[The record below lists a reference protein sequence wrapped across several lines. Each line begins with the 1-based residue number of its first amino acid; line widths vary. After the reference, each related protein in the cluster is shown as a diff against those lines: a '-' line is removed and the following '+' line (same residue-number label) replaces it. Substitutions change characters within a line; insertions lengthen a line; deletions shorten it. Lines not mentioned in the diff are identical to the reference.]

1 MNRLGLCCLVLG
13 EEKSNFRT
21 LQLNRTKA
29 ETNKEEKVFEV
40 YKHNLNELVR
50 VLRYLMRNNIEH
62 YRISSNMFPLADH
75 PDFQYLWDKFCDN
88 EICWRLA
95 KTTIKEYLDKNNRL
109 STHPDQF
116 CLISSKDDQTNV
128 NGIRNLEYHAKM
140 FDMLDIPQSYFC
152 PINIHVSNG
161 TNGSISGEISNRNL
175 DKLSS
180 SVRSRLV
187 FETEDKSY
195 WTYQN
200 LYTHFKDVPITLDYH
215 HRLINNMGE
224 SEQEAH
230 DFCVTTWRSF
240 TPLFHHSE
248 GKSTPLDRAHSDYIT
263 KLPDCAVNVDVEIEA
278 KQKNLAIFRLKGEK

>member
-13 EEKSNFRT
+13 DEKSNFKT

-29 ETNKEEKVFEV
+29 DSNKEQKVFEV
-40 YKHNLNELVR
+40 YRHNLNELVR
-50 VLRYLMRNNIEH
+50 VLRYLMRNNIQH

-75 PDFQYLWDKFCDN
+75 TDFQYLWDKFCDN

-95 KTTIKEYLDKNNRL
+95 KNTVKEYLDKNNRL

-116 CLISSKDDQTNV
+116 CLLSSKDEQTNI

-161 TNGSISGEISNRNL
+161 TNGSISGDITNRNL

-180 SVRSRLV
+180 SVRTRLV

-200 LYTHFKDVPITLDYH
+200 LYNHFNNIPITLDYH

-224 SEQEAH
+224 QEQDAH
-230 DFCVTTWRSF
+230 DFCVSTWNSI

-248 GKSTPLDRAHSDYIT
+248 GKSSPLDRAHSDYIS

-278 KQKNLAIFRLKGEK
+278 KQKNLAIFKLRGEK